1 MGKKTVKTETA
12 EEALKEKEVI
22 EESIKKSSQTSVSKK
37 FSSTRIYIDSTYNNT
52 YLTVT
57 DEKGNVLAWSS
68 AGSLGFKGPKKST
81 PFAATSVVETLLSKL
96 KKVDLGRVAIY
107 VKGIGGG
114 RAAAIRALIN
124 NNFARRTGDLIL
136 QMQPLRH
143 PVLPSR
149 RLFQARR

>member
-12 EEALKEKEVI
+12 EEALKEKEVV
-22 EESIKKSSQTSVSKK
+22 EESIKKSSQTSLSKK
-37 FSSTRIYIDSTYNNT
+37 FTSTRIYIDSTYNNT

-124 NNFARRTGDLIL
+124 NNLDIYLIKDITPIPFNGPRPKKPRR
-136 QMQPLRH
+136 
-143 PVLPSR
+143 V
-149 RLFQARR
+149 

>member
-12 EEALKEKEVI
+12 EEALKEKEVV
-22 EESIKKSSQTSVSKK
+22 EESIKKSSQTSLSKK
-37 FSSTRIYIDSTYNNT
+37 FTSTRIYIDSTYNNT
-52 YLTVT
+52 YLTIT

-68 AGSLGFKGPKKST
+68 AGSLGFKGPKKAT

-96 KKVDLGRVAIY
+96 KKVDLGKVAIY

-124 NNFARRTGDLIL
+124 NNLDIYLIKDITPIPFNGPRPKKPRR
-136 QMQPLRH
+136 
-143 PVLPSR
+143 V
-149 RLFQARR
+149 

>member
-37 FSSTRIYIDSTYNNT
+37 FSSSRIYIDSTYNNT
-52 YLTVT
+52 YLTIT

-68 AGSLGFKGPKKST
+68 AGSLGFKGPKKAT

-96 KKVDLGRVAIY
+96 KKVDLGKVAIY

-124 NNFARRTGDLIL
+124 NNLDVYLIKDITPIPFNGPRPKKPRR
-136 QMQPLRH
+136 
-143 PVLPSR
+143 V
-149 RLFQARR
+149 

>member
-12 EEALKEKEVI
+12 EEALKEKEVV
-22 EESIKKSSQTSVSKK
+22 EESIKKSSQTSLSKK
-37 FSSTRIYIDSTYNNT
+37 FTSTRIYIDSTYNNT

-68 AGSLGFKGPKKST
+68 AGSLGFKGPKKAT
-81 PFAATSVVETLLSKL
+81 PFAASSVVETLLSKL
-96 KKVDLGRVAIY
+96 KKVDLGKVAIY

-124 NNFARRTGDLIL
+124 NNLDVYLIKDITPIPFNGPRPKKPRR
-136 QMQPLRH
+136 
-143 PVLPSR
+143 V
-149 RLFQARR
+149 

>member
-124 NNFARRTGDLIL
+124 NNLDIYLIKDITPIPFNGPRPKKPRR
-136 QMQPLRH
+136 
-143 PVLPSR
+143 V
-149 RLFQARR
+149 

>member
-37 FSSTRIYIDSTYNNT
+37 FSSSRIYIDSTYNNT
-52 YLTVT
+52 HLTIT

-68 AGSLGFKGPKKST
+68 AGSLGFKGPKKAT

-96 KKVDLGRVAIY
+96 KKVDLGKVAIY

-124 NNFARRTGDLIL
+124 NNLDIYLIKDITPIPFNGPRPKKPRR
-136 QMQPLRH
+136 
-143 PVLPSR
+143 V
-149 RLFQARR
+149 

>member
-114 RAAAIRALIN
+114 RAAAIIALIN
-124 NNFARRTGDLIL
+124 NNLDIYLIKDITPIPFNGPRPKKPRR
-136 QMQPLRH
+136 
-143 PVLPSR
+143 V
-149 RLFQARR
+149 

>member
-37 FSSTRIYIDSTYNNT
+37 FSSSRIYIDSTYNNT
-52 YLTVT
+52 HLTIT

-68 AGSLGFKGPKKST
+68 AGSLGFKGPKKAT

-96 KKVDLGRVAIY
+96 KKVDLGKVAIY

-124 NNFARRTGDLIL
+124 NNLDVYLIKDITPIPFNGPRPKKPRR
-136 QMQPLRH
+136 
-143 PVLPSR
+143 V
-149 RLFQARR
+149 

>member
-12 EEALKEKEVI
+12 EEALKEKEVV
-22 EESIKKSSQTSVSKK
+22 EESIKKSSQTSTSKK
-37 FSSTRIYIDSTYNNT
+37 ISSSKIYIDSTYNNT
-52 YLTVT
+52 YITIT
-57 DEKGNVLAWSS
+57 DERGNVLAWSS
-68 AGSLGFKGPKKST
+68 AGSLGFKGPKKAT

-124 NNFARRTGDLIL
+124 NNLDVYLIKDVTPIPFNGPRPKKPRR
-136 QMQPLRH
+136 
-143 PVLPSR
+143 V
-149 RLFQARR
+149 

>member
-12 EEALKEKEVI
+12 EEALKEKEVV
-22 EESIKKSSQTSVSKK
+22 EESIKKSSQTSLSKK
-37 FSSTRIYIDSTYNNT
+37 FTSTRIYIDSTYNNT

-68 AGSLGFKGPKKST
+68 AGSLGFKGPKKAT
-81 PFAATSVVETLLSKL
+81 PFAASSVVETLLSKL
-96 KKVDLGRVAIY
+96 KKVDLGKVAIY

-124 NNFARRTGDLIL
+124 NNLDIYLIKDITPIPFNGPRPKKPRR
-136 QMQPLRH
+136 
-143 PVLPSR
+143 V
-149 RLFQARR
+149 

>member
-12 EEALKEKEVI
+12 EEALKEKEVV

-37 FSSTRIYIDSTYNNT
+37 FSSSRIYIDSTYNNT

-68 AGSLGFKGPKKST
+68 AGSLGFKGPKKAT

-96 KKVDLGRVAIY
+96 KKVDLGKVAIY

-124 NNFARRTGDLIL
+124 NNLDIYLIKDITPIPFNGPRPKKPRR
-136 QMQPLRH
+136 
-143 PVLPSR
+143 V
-149 RLFQARR
+149 

>member
-37 FSSTRIYIDSTYNNT
+37 FSSSRIYIDSTYNNT

-68 AGSLGFKGPKKST
+68 AGSLGFKGPKKAT

-96 KKVDLGRVAIY
+96 KKVDLGKVAIY

-124 NNFARRTGDLIL
+124 NNLDIYLIKDITPIPFNGPRPKKPRR
-136 QMQPLRH
+136 
-143 PVLPSR
+143 V
-149 RLFQARR
+149 

>member
-37 FSSTRIYIDSTYNNT
+37 FSSSRIYIDSTYNNT
-52 YLTVT
+52 YLTIT

-68 AGSLGFKGPKKST
+68 AGSLGFKGPKKAT

-96 KKVDLGRVAIY
+96 KKVDLGKVAIY

-124 NNFARRTGDLIL
+124 NNLDIYLIKDITPIPFNGPRPKKPRR
-136 QMQPLRH
+136 
-143 PVLPSR
+143 V
-149 RLFQARR
+149 

>member
-12 EEALKEKEVI
+12 EEALKEKEVV
-22 EESIKKSSQTSVSKK
+22 EESIKKSSQTSLSKK
-37 FSSTRIYIDSTYNNT
+37 FTSTRIYIDSTYNNT

-68 AGSLGFKGPKKST
+68 AGSLGFKGPKKAT

-96 KKVDLGRVAIY
+96 KKVDLGKVAIY

-124 NNFARRTGDLIL
+124 NNLDVYLIKDITPIPFNGPRPKKPRR
-136 QMQPLRH
+136 
-143 PVLPSR
+143 V
-149 RLFQARR
+149 